1 MTILL
6 VIGVV
11 VAAGLLAYFAF
22 SLFAKRDAPLDTEKE
37 ERWFVV
43 HAPAPL
49 RRMLHYVDRRVVGG
63 AALAFIFTVVF
74 VTATTVGWI
83 FDSIDEGRGFARWDQ
98 SAAEFGAEHS
108 SHTTTTV
115 LEGITEFGA
124 TGWLLIVM
132 TVIGA
137 FQAWRHHKLA
147 VLGYLATVGIGV
159 SLLNNGLKLLVERER
174 PNVLRLT
181 EPSGYSFPSGHTA
194 AAAAC
199 WAAIALVITRKSSR
213 PVRRAAVVVVLV
225 ITLSVATTRVLL
237 GVHWVTDVM
246 AGALVG
252 WTWFVLVTVV
262 FGGRILKFG
271 EPAER
276 IAEDKLTAAPEDR
289 REVETPA

>member
-6 VIGVV
+6 VIVVV

-22 SLFAKRDAPLDTEKE
+22 SILAKRDAPLDTEKE

-63 AALAFIFTVVF
+63 AALAFIFTVVL

-98 SAAEFGAEHS
+98 SAAEFGAENS
-108 SHTTTTV
+108 SHTTTRV

-124 TGWLLIVM
+124 TAWLLIVM

-137 FQAWRHHKLA
+137 LQAWRHHKLA
-147 VLGYLATVGIGV
+147 VLGYLATVGLGV

-181 EPSGYSFPSGHTA
+181 DPHGYSFPSGHTA

-199 WAAIALVITRKSSR
+199 WAAIALVITRRSSR
-213 PVRRAAVVVVLV
+213 PARRAAVVVVLV

-237 GVHWVTDVM
+237 GVHWVTDVI
-246 AGALVG
+246 AGAMVG
-252 WTWFVLVTVV
+252 WTWFVLVTVL